1 MSRRIY
7 DSHSV
12 SILVGTM
19 WFRKSGSGDDIAA
32 GQRFR
37 SNGPAPI
44 LWEVGVVY
52 RHPWEPTPHVK
63 LHRVGAPADVKT
75 IALATLRDERYF
87 APAG

>member
-1 MSRRIY
+1 
-7 DSHSV
+7 V
-12 SILVGTM
+12 
-19 WFRKSGSGDDIAA
+19 A
-32 GQRFR
+32 
-37 SNGPAPI
+37 I

-63 LHRVGAPADVKT
+63 LHRVGMPSDVKT

>member
-1 MSRRIY
+1 
-7 DSHSV
+7 
-12 SILVGTM
+12 M
-19 WFRKSGSGDDIAA
+19 WFRKSGSGDDVAA

-44 LWEVGVVY
+44 LWEVGVVFRY
-52 RHPWEPTPHVK
+52 PWEPTPHVK

>member
-1 MSRRIY
+1 
-7 DSHSV
+7 
-12 SILVGTM
+12 M
-19 WFRKSGSGDDIAA
+19 WFRKSGSGDEIAA

-37 SNGPAPI
+37 SNGQSPI

-52 RHPWEPTPHVK
+52 RHAWEPTPHVK

-75 IALATLRDERYF
+75 VALATLRDERYF

>member
-1 MSRRIY
+1 
-7 DSHSV
+7 
-12 SILVGTM
+12 M
-19 WFRKSGSGDDIAA
+19 WFRRSGSGDDVAA

-52 RHPWEPTPHVK
+52 RHPWEPAPHVK

>member
-1 MSRRIY
+1 
-7 DSHSV
+7 
-12 SILVGTM
+12 M

-63 LHRVGAPADVKT
+63 LHRVGVPADVKT

>member
-1 MSRRIY
+1 MIQIGGAIV
-7 DSHSV
+7 SV
-12 SILVGTM
+12 LVGTM
-19 WFRKSGSGDDIAA
+19 WFRKSGSGDEIAA

-44 LWEVGVVY
+44 LWEVGMVY

-63 LHRVGAPADVKT
+63 LHRVGAPADCKT